1 MSSKLATYATLIVRY
16 EEELKKIEKNIADDG
31 KKLIIFTESLV
42 GQLRNVADEVLAQI
56 SKDIDKN
63 TNEKISELS
72 KKYTE
77 EREKQLT
84 KINQLGQKNLEK
96 ATQLVLEKIEEVFK

>member
-16 EEELKKIEKNIADDG
+16 EEELKKMEKNIADDG